1 MVSAPL
7 ANQRFEEWL
16 DELSIKQEYRET
28 YLQSVER
35 ILGMDKSE
43 RRKEVARLNSSIE
56 KLKDSLLQ
64 TDKMF
69 VEGKIKVD
77 SYERLKESYE
87 KELMILE
94 VRKAEFADTNEDVLS
109 QMQFAFRVMENLK
122 RLWLKLDLEGKQ
134 IFLSSIFPEKL
145 LFEKEQYRT
154 PDGNSVISAFFQ
166 ITNELQTDKTKK
178 AAISD
183 DLSCRAHP

>member
-1 MVSAPL
+1 
-7 ANQRFEEWL
+7 
-16 DELSIKQEYRET
+16 
-28 YLQSVER
+28 
-35 ILGMDKSE
+35 MDKSE
-43 RRKEVARLNSSIE
+43 HRKETARLNSNIE

-122 RLWLKLDLEGKQ
+122 RLWQKLDLEGKQ

-154 PDGNSVISAFFQ
+154 PDGNSVISVFFQ
-166 ITNELQTDKTKK
+166 MASELQTDKTKK

-183 DLSCRAHP
+183 DLSCRAHPSGLEPETYCLEGSCSILLSYGCG